1 MFSTRLAPPEEPT
14 TTTDAK
20 RRVFAVAI
28 REAMRLAL
36 KAWEEYYDLPRSF
49 TTQSERRER

>member
-1 MFSTRLAPPEEPT
+1 MLTRPAQPECSEAS
-14 TTTDAK
+14 DVK
-20 RRVFAVAI
+20 RRVFAMAI

>member
-1 MFSTRLAPPEEPT
+1 MLTRIPQPECT
-14 TTTDAK
+14 DADAK

>member
-1 MFSTRLAPPEEPT
+1 MLTRIPQTEC
-14 TTTDAK
+14 TDTAEAK
-20 RRVFAVAI
+20 RRVFAAAI

-49 TTQSERRER
+49 STQSERRSDR

>member
-14 TTTDAK
+14 TADAK